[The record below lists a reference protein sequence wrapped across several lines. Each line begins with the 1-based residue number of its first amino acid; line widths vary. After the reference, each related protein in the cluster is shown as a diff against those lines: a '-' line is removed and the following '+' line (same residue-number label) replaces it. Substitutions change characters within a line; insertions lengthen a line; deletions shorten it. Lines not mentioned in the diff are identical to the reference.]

1 MAKYTVKGTDILYNG
16 KLYPEG
22 ETISPD
28 DETAIQL
35 VDYLELI
42 PEKSTG
48 KQTKTTKETD
58 TSSTTTADGALDNGT
73 TTQNAGG
80 E

>member
-28 DETAIQL
+28 DDTAIQL
-35 VDYLELI
+35 ADYLELI
-42 PEKSTG
+42 PDKSTG
-48 KQTKTTKETD
+48 KQTKTTKEPD
-58 TSSTTTADGALDNGT
+58 TSSTTNADGAQDSGT
-73 TTQNAGG
+73 TTQNTGG